1 MCVGEGGKDRG
12 TGRGDG
18 GTACALGVG
27 IETLFRAGGVDV
39 VELLLLL
46 GLDVLVLLHPA
57 RVLHVGPV
65 SGQYH

>member
-1 MCVGEGGKDRG
+1 MAGPGVTLALCVG
-12 TGRGDG
+12 
-18 GTACALGVG
+18 V
-27 IETLFRAGGVDV
+27 ETLLGAGGVDV